1 MKSKLILLVLF
12 AGFLVIFACD
22 NPVMEQI
29 YNLDRDKP
37 APKPITT
44 LTYTVTFES
53 NGGSAIPSQT
63 VTEGDTATRPGNP
76 TKGGYGFDD
85 WYADSGLTTPFNF
98 DTKITDNTTVHA
110 WWKVEGMV
118 WIPAGTFTMGS
129 PESEPNRQPNETQHE
144 VTLTKGFYMGKY
156 LVTQAQYQAVMGK
169 TIEEQQT
176 LSNWS
181 LTNYYGRGNNFPMY
195 FVSWYDAIV
204 FCNKLSMLE
213 GLSPAYRISGS
224 TDPSAWGTA
233 PANNLSRL
241 DNPVWDA
248 VQIVEGS
255 TGYRLPTEAQWEYA
269 CRAGTTTAFNWGTN
283 QITTDQANY
292 NGTTYL
298 YNGSPAGISLNS
310 TTEVGSFAPNAWGL
324 YDMHGNVWEWCWD
337 LETVP
342 GSDRATRGGSW
353 GSIGLYLRSA
363 YRSYS
368 TPPNGQQSSGFRV
381 VRP

>member
-1 MKSKLILLVLF
+1 
-12 AGFLVIFACD
+12 
-22 NPVMEQI
+22 
-29 YNLDRDKP
+29 
-37 APKPITT
+37 
-44 LTYTVTFES
+44 
-53 NGGSAIPSQT
+53 
-63 VTEGDTATRPGNP
+63 
-76 TKGGYGFDD
+76 
-85 WYADSGLTTPFNF
+85 
-98 DTKITDNTTVHA
+98 
-110 WWKVEGMV
+110 
-118 WIPAGTFTMGS
+118 MGS
-129 PESEPNRQPNETQHE
+129 PETEPGRSSNETQHQ

-156 LVTQAQYQAVMGK
+156 PVTQAQYQAVMGK
-169 TIEEQQT
+169 TIEDQQT
-176 LSNWS
+176 LANYP

-195 FVSWYDAIV
+195 FVRWYDAII

-224 TDPSAWGTA
+224 TDPAKWGDV
-233 PANNLSRL
+233 PINNL
-241 DNPVWDA
+241 DPAKTTWDA

-269 CRAGTTTAFNWGTN
+269 CRAGTTTAYNWGTN

-298 YNGSPAGISLNS
+298 YNGSPAGISRGV

-337 LETVP
+337 LEPVP
-342 GSDRATRGGSW
+342 GSDRAVRGGSW
-353 GSIGLYLRSA
+353 CSIGLYLRSA

-368 TPPNGQQSSGFRV
+368 TPPNWQQSAGFRV